1 MRNRNF
7 AIIKTGRL
15 PARDRSLKMKVIL
28 NEDVKSLG
36 EEGDVKNV
44 AKGYYRNYLG
54 PRRLAVPYNDLTVA
68 YFEQRKE
75 EIEKRKEA
83 KRLASRSQKEK
94 LESLALEITV
104 PVGRNGKLFGA
115 VSAQTI
121 VELLSKEGFEIE
133 RKKIEIPGN
142 SIKSVGNYHFTVKLY
157 EAETAEMKIAVKG
170 KEEEPKEDSK
180 AKKRRQEKTPE
191 EKNSET
197 SEPEKNSET
206 ETVENSEE
214 KPASESGAE

>member
-1 MRNRNF
+1 
-7 AIIKTGRL
+7 
-15 PARDRSLKMKVIL
+15 MKVIL

-83 KRLASRSQKEK
+83 KRLASRSLKEK
-94 LESLALEITV
+94 LEALSLEITV

-121 VELLSKEGFEIE
+121 VDLLAKEGFEFE
-133 RKKIEIPGN
+133 RKKIEIPGT

-157 EAETAEMKIAVKG
+157 EAEIAEMKIAVKG
-170 KEEEPKEDSK
+170 KEEEVKEEPKT
-180 AKKRRQEKTPE
+180 KKRRSEKVEE
-191 EKNSET
+191 EKSDSDEANASDAPTSET
-197 SEPEKNSET
+197 ASD
-206 ETVENSEE
+206 EN
-214 KPASESGAE
+214 KAE